1 MPVVTMAGRIGSPAR
16 LIGVETARLLGADY
30 VDHQIIV
37 EASRRIGAPLEE
49 VVQKDERSVRGRE
62 RLADFFQKFLER
74 SAAAGSG
81 GDPFLGP
88 TGIEVLMSRSMAE
101 AAEPPGTQ
109 TDKVNDERYITAIT
123 SVIVDESKTGNV
135 VLIGRAGNVIL
146 NDLPTAL
153 HVWVVAFEESRI
165 QEIARRENLSEQEA
179 KKFIK
184 YHEEGRAAYYRK
196 FHKVEPDDPTLY
208 HLVLNTNK
216 LGTEH
221 SAQII
226 ADAARAMDRV
236 PTGA

>member
-16 LIGVETARLLGADY
+16 LIGVEAARLLGADY

-49 VVQKDERSVRGRE
+49 VAQKDEHAARGRE
-62 RLADFFQKFLER
+62 RLAQFFHNFLER

-101 AAEPPGTQ
+101 AAEPAGTQ
-109 TDKVNDERYITAIT
+109 TDQVNDERYITAIT

-146 NDLPTAL
+146 KDLPNAL
-153 HVWVVAFEESRI
+153 HVWVVAFEDSRI
-165 QEIARRENLSEQEA
+165 QEIARRENLTEQEA
-179 KKFIK
+179 RKFIK
-184 YHEEGRAAYYRK
+184 HHEEARAAYYRK

-216 LGTEH
+216 LGAEH

-226 ADAARAMDRV
+226 ADAARAMERV
-236 PTGA
+236 PAEA

>member
-1 MPVVTMAGRIGSPAR
+1 MPVVTIAGRIGSPAR
-16 LIGVETARLLGADY
+16 LIGVESARLLGADY
-30 VDHQIIV
+30 IDHQIIV

-49 VVQKDERSVRGRE
+49 VVQKDEHAAQGRE
-62 RLADFFQKFLER
+62 RIAQFFQNFLER

-101 AAEPPGTQ
+101 AAEPAGTQ
-109 TDKVNDERYITAIT
+109 SDQLNDERYITAIT
-123 SVIVDESKTGNV
+123 SVIVDEAKTDNV

-146 NDLPTAL
+146 KDLANAL
-153 HVWVVAFEESRI
+153 HVWVVAFEDTRVE
-165 QEIARRENLSEQEA
+165 EISRRENLSEDDA
-179 KKFIK
+179 RKFIK
-184 YHEEGRAAYYRK
+184 YHEDARAAYYRK
-196 FHKVEPDDPTLY
+196 FHKVEPDDPTLF

-226 ADAARAMDRV
+226 ADAARELDKVVAEV
-236 PTGA
+236 